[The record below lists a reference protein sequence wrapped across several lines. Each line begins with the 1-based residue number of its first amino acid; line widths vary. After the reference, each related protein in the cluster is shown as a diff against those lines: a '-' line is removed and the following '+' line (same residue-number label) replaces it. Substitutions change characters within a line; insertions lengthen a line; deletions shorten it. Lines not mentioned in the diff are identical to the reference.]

1 MSTITKGTRWRRQVE
16 LYLQA
21 AGYETSS
28 KAWMEPGDDIT
39 ARRGMLELSVE
50 CKDHRALALA
60 SWVDQAERQAPE
72 GAIPIVVSHR
82 LGKAGVA
89 EAYVIL
95 SGRSFADLLE
105 SL

>member
-1 MSTITKGTRWRRQVE
+1 VE
-16 LYLQA
+16 LFLNA
-21 AGYETSS
+21 AGYETS
-28 KAWMEPGDDIT
+28 ARHWMEPGDDIT
-39 ARRGMLELSVE
+39 ARRGMLELSIE
-50 CKDHRALALA
+50 AKDHRALALA
-60 SWVDQAERQAPE
+60 SWVDQAERNAPE
-72 GAIPIVVSHR
+72 GAIAVVVAHR